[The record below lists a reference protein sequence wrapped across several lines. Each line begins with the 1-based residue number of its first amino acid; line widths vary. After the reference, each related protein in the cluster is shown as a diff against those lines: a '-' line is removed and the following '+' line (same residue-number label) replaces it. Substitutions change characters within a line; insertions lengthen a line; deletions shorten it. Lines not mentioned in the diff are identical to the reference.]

1 MKYILLYAYFWLVY
15 YTKVELL
22 GRSFLRGLLNY
33 CTIINFVLR
42 DSILFFIRECPFLLM
57 GLTTYLLSNKNTLSE
72 RIR

>member
-15 YTKVELL
+15 YTKVKET
-22 GRSFLRGLLNY
+22 SFLRGLLNF